1 MKIGDPVNI
10 IEQRGVGELYNET
23 AMGYGIILD
32 VQKTDDITI
41 GSVGPINI
49 GDDVT
54 VYLNDTGEIK
64 HFMDRSLELIAELVC
79 SEES

>member
-1 MKIGDPVNI
+1 MKIGDLVNI

-41 GSVGPINI
+41 GSVGPVNL

-54 VYLNDTGEIK
+54 VYLSNSGEVR
-64 HFMDRSLELIAELVC
+64 HFVDRSVEVIK
-79 SEES
+79 